1 MRWFVPCAAT
11 ILVLTGCGGSSTP
24 ATPDPPVVTPPP
36 HVIPPPVIVPPVVI
50 PPVVIPPVVTPPA
63 PTTGVMTVAWADPT
77 MNTDGSALTN
87 LAGVR
92 IYLDSSTV
100 VSLGLGQL
108 LYEFT
113 DIPLGNHCVAMVAFN
128 SLGAESVLTATVCK
142 SVVS

>member
-1 MRWFVPCAAT
+1 
-11 ILVLTGCGGSSTP
+11 
-24 ATPDPPVVTPPP
+24 
-36 HVIPPPVIVPPVVI
+36 
-50 PPVVIPPVVTPPA
+50 
-63 PTTGVMTVAWADPT
+63 MTVAWADPT
-77 MNTDGSALTN
+77 LNTDGSALTN

-92 IYLDSSTV
+92 IYLDSSAV
-100 VSLGLGQL
+100 VSLGLGQF